1 MFLPIDRVGYEASNM
16 SYPSS
21 SEFAGGAKAGHSGV
35 EIRLFGEFAFSCC
48 GQPVAAAA
56 WHRSH
61 AKRLVQMLCSAPKL
75 VESRARVLAALWP
88 GFDEDRARN
97 RLHHTIHYLRK
108 ACDEI
113 PLPQRPRIVVSS
125 DRVEFISAPGTFI
138 DVQAFVQE
146 VEADCV
152 DPVERLALLTQALG
166 RYRGEMAPGWDDC
179 AEIDARR
186 TWLAALRVSALREAI
201 DTAIEIGRPAVAL
214 HRAHQLALLLENDG
228 DAHCQYAL
236 LLADNGRADAA
247 LLYCQG
253 VRESL
258 EIEDTRAQ
266 ALLDHTVHSIQQ
278 QSNRSAAVDR
288 SAGRA
293 PPDDAPGFVSRQCVA
308 APARRLIGYEL
319 LMQVCARCIEDP
331 FGSIVSLVGPP
342 GCGKSLLASTVA
354 HAAQSSLR
362 HGALWIDCAHITG
375 PQALL
380 DAISCGLEPL
390 CGSVAADLPSLRH
403 TLQNK
408 EMLIVLDGL
417 RLSPPVVRHVNEL
430 ALAGRDTRWLVTA
443 WSALHVTG
451 ERVLHVQPSHLVKGS
466 GDGMPSP
473 AAQIIGALSVPS
485 WRLDDARSARLIE
498 NIAGLMDGLPL
509 LLEIAAQNLQSMSPS
524 ELLTRLQRDPCF
536 LMRSGQDEKAS
547 PAAKLA
553 ASVDAWL
560 EDASPAVRRVLALLG
575 RCQTWLSRDDIVC
588 LLGDADTNCVDLL
601 IERCV
606 RHQFLLRRTHDDGPA
621 PRSEF
626 RVPRIASAS
635 LRLHPPLL
643 DPEWCQT
650 RLESWSMRGHLAAP
664 VSASGSHA
672 RAHEADRDSVAGTAA
687 ARWFDHHVD
696 DIDAVAL
703 GWLEAGRLDALA
715 SLCAVHAANWS
726 LAKHG
731 ERVLAW
737 LVGLGETIPG
747 ADPAAAARLL
757 LARARVRVHF
767 GHLQPACADASRALT
782 HIATEPDLEVHEQA
796 VQLIQ
801 RYGVER
807 TQGSS
812 VPGAL
817 CARGVEAGESLL
829 RVAQLAVRHGELAEA
844 LSMCGQSVEV
854 FTYFGLTHG
863 LIKAHQFRAKIAFA
877 FGNTDLALRCLAE
890 VERAAMRVD
899 DRREVVRAGLMH
911 ADVLLSKM
919 QFSQA
924 IDLASSLIARP
935 ACAADPALV
944 ARGIGVVAWAHYG
957 QGAYPLAQALCNE
970 LRDKAG
976 ETLGTSQKMN
986 AAILSALVEARAR
999 RPETALRHASEAL
1012 RLRLHDAPVSDAQ
1025 SDLVNTAELAL
1036 YLGRRDLAVPVANSL
1051 IAFAK
1056 RPDHRLRDWV
1066 GERIRSISGAAQ
1078 LAEQPLPSAID
1089 TAGTP
1094 TNPAEVLATLLAA

>member
-1 MFLPIDRVGYEASNM
+1 MFHPVDAAGREANTM
-16 SYPSS
+16 AYPSS
-21 SEFAGGAKAGHSGV
+21 SEFAAGPKAGEGIV
-35 EIRLFGEFAFSCC
+35 EIRLFGEFVFNYC
-48 GQPVAAAA
+48 GGPVAATA
-56 WHRSH
+56 WQRSH
-61 AKRLVQMLCSAPKL
+61 AKRLVQMLCSAPRL
-75 VESRARVLAALWP
+75 VESRSRVLAALWP

-113 PLPQRPRIVVSS
+113 PLPQRPRIVVST
-125 DRVEFISAPGTFI
+125 DRVEFIAAPGTLI

-152 DPVERLALLTQALG
+152 DPAERLALLTQALV

-186 TWLAALRVSALREAI
+186 TWLAKLRESALREAI

-214 HRAHQLALLLENDG
+214 HQAHQLALLLENDG

-253 VRESL
+253 VRDSL
-258 EIEDTRAQ
+258 EADDARAL

-278 QSNRSAAVDR
+278 QSNRSVVVERHAANTPHEEASGV
-288 SAGRA
+288 
-293 PPDDAPGFVSRQCVA
+293 VSRQCVA
-308 APARRLIGYEL
+308 APTRRLIGYEL
-319 LMQVCARCIEDP
+319 LAQVCARCIEDP

-362 HGALWIDCAHITG
+362 HGALWIDCADITG

-380 DAISCGLEPL
+380 DAISWGLEPL
-390 CGSVAADLPSLRH
+390 CGPVAADEAALRH

-417 RLSPPVVRHVNEL
+417 RLCPPVVRHVNAL

-451 ERVLHVQPSHLVKGS
+451 ERVLHAQPSHLMQVS
-466 GDGMPSP
+466 VDGMPSA
-473 AAQIIGALSVPS
+473 AAQIVSALTVPS
-485 WRLDDARSARLIE
+485 WQLEDARSARLIE
-498 NIAGLMDGLPL
+498 SIAGLLDGLPQ

-524 ELLTRLQRDPCF
+524 ELLARLQRDPCF
-536 LMRSGQDEKAS
+536 LMRSSQDEKDS
-547 PAAKLA
+547 PGARLA

-575 RCQTWLSRDDIVC
+575 RCQTWLTRDDIVC
-588 LLGDADTNCVDLL
+588 LLGDADTNGVDLL

-606 RHQFLLRRTHDDGPA
+606 RHQFLLRRTQDDESA

-643 DPEWCQT
+643 DPDWCQT
-650 RLESWSMRGHLAAP
+650 RLEHWLMRGHLTAPDAA
-664 VSASGSHA
+664 SSSHA
-672 RAHEADRDSVAGTAA
+672 WTLEAERGSGVAA
-687 ARWFDHHVD
+687 ARWFDRHID
-696 DIDAVAL
+696 DIDGVAT
-703 GWLEAGRLDALA
+703 GWLESGRFDALA
-715 SLCAVHAANWS
+715 ALCAAHAANWS

-737 LVGLGETIPG
+737 LVGLGENIPS
-747 ADPAAAARLL
+747 ADPAVVARLL
-757 LARARVRVHF
+757 VERARVRVHF
-767 GHLQPACADASRALT
+767 GQLQPACADASRALK
-782 HIATEPDLEVHEQA
+782 HVGTEPDLEVHEQA

-801 RYGVER
+801 RYGAEPSQVSR
-807 TQGSS
+807 VQ
-812 VPGAL
+812 GAL

-899 DRREVVRAGLMH
+899 DRREVARAGLMH

-935 ACAADPALV
+935 ACSADPALV

-957 QGAYPLAQALCNE
+957 QGAYPLARALCTE
-970 LRDKAG
+970 LREKAG
-976 ETLGTSQKMN
+976 ETVGTSQKLN

-999 RPETALRHASEAL
+999 RPEAALRHASAALGL
-1012 RLRLHDAPVSDAQ
+1012 RLQDVPVSDAQ

-1036 YLGRRDLAVPVANSL
+1036 YLGRHDLAMPVANSL
-1051 IAFAK
+1051 LAFSR

-1066 GERIRSISGAAQ
+1066 SERIRSISGAAQ
-1078 LAEQPLPSAID
+1078 LAEQPVPEVDAS
-1089 TAGTP
+1089 AGTS
-1094 TNPAEVLATLLAA
+1094 TNPSEVLATLLAA

>member
-1 MFLPIDRVGYEASNM
+1 MA
-16 SYPSS
+16 YPSS
-21 SEFAGGAKAGHSGV
+21 SEFATGAKAGEGAV
-35 EIRLFGEFAFSCC
+35 EIRLFGEFSFSCG

-61 AKRLVQMLCSAPKL
+61 AKRLIQILCSAPKL

-113 PLPQRPRIVVSS
+113 PLQQRPRIVVTSE
-125 DRVEFISAPGTFI
+125 RLEFISAPGTFI

-152 DPVERLALLTQALG
+152 DPVERLALLTLALS
-166 RYRGEMAPGWDDC
+166 RYRGEIAPGWDDC

-186 TWLAALRVSALREAI
+186 IWLAKLRESALREAI
-201 DTAIEIGRPAVAL
+201 ETAIEIGRPAVAL
-214 HRAHQLALLLENDG
+214 HHAHQLALLLENDG

-253 VRESL
+253 VRDSL
-258 EIEDTRAQ
+258 EVDDAHAL

-278 QSNRSAAVDR
+278 QSNRSAAVERHVSGPMPEDE
-288 SAGRA
+288 
-293 PPDDAPGFVSRQCVA
+293 PGVVSRHCVA
-308 APARRLIGYEL
+308 APTRRLIGYEML
-319 LMQVCARCIEDP
+319 AQVCARCIEDP
-331 FGSIVSLVGPP
+331 FASIVSLVGPP

-354 HAAQSSLR
+354 HEAQSSMR
-362 HGALWIDCAHITG
+362 HGALWVDCAGITS

-390 CGSVAADLPSLRH
+390 CGSVAADPDALRH
-403 TLQNK
+403 VLRTK

-417 RLSPPVVRHVNEL
+417 RLSPPVVRHVNAL

-451 ERVLHVQPSHLVKGS
+451 ERVLHVQPSHLMQTA
-466 GDGMPSP
+466 GDGTPSA
-473 AAQIIGALSVPS
+473 AAQIIGALTLPS
-485 WRLDDARSARLIE
+485 WQLEDARSARLIE
-498 NIAGLMDGLPL
+498 NIAGLLDGLPL

-524 ELLTRLQRDPCF
+524 ELLARLQRDPCF
-536 LMRSGQDEKAS
+536 LMRSGHDESDSLGAR
-547 PAAKLA
+547 LV

-575 RCQTWLSRDDIVC
+575 RCQTWLTRDDIVC
-588 LLGDADTNCVDLL
+588 LLGDADPNGVDLL

-606 RHQFLLRRTHDDGPA
+606 RHQFLLRRTQDDEPA
-621 PRSEF
+621 PWSEF

-635 LRLHPPLL
+635 LRLHAPSL
-643 DPEWCQT
+643 DPDWCQT
-650 RLESWSMRGHLAAP
+650 RLENWLLRGHLTAQSA
-664 VSASGSHA
+664 ASGSDA
-672 RAHEADRDSVAGTAA
+672 RTLETERGGSVAA
-687 ARWFDHHVD
+687 ARWFDRHLD
-696 DIDAVAL
+696 DIDGVAV
-703 GWLEAGRLDALA
+703 GWLESGRLDALA
-715 SLCAVHAANWS
+715 TLCAAHTQNWS

-737 LVGLGETIPG
+737 LVGLGENIPR
-747 ADPAAAARLL
+747 ADPTVAARLL
-757 LARARVRVHF
+757 VERARVRVHF
-767 GHLQPACADASRALT
+767 GQLQPACADASRALT
-782 HIATEPDLEVHEQA
+782 HIGSEPDLEVQEQA

-801 RYGVER
+801 RYGAETSPVSR
-807 TQGSS
+807 VQG
-812 VPGAL
+812 AM
-817 CARGVEAGESLL
+817 CARGVEAGASLL
-829 RVAQLAVRHGELAEA
+829 RVAQLAVRHGELVEA
-844 LSMCGQSVEV
+844 LSMCGQSIDV

-863 LIKAHQFRAKIAFA
+863 LIKAHHFRAKIAFA
-877 FGNTDLALRCLAE
+877 FGNTDLALSCLAE
-890 VERAAMRVD
+890 VERVALRVD

-919 QFSQA
+919 QFSKA
-924 IDLASSLIARP
+924 IDLASSLIAQP
-935 ACAADPALV
+935 ACADDPALV

-957 QGAYPLAQALCNE
+957 QGAYPLAHALCNE
-970 LRDKAG
+970 LRDKVG
-976 ETLGTSQKMN
+976 EITGTSQKMN

-999 RPETALRHASEAL
+999 RPEAALRHTSSAL

-1051 IAFAK
+1051 LAFSK
-1056 RPDHRLRDWV
+1056 RPDHQLREWV
-1066 GERIRSISGAAQ
+1066 GERVRSISGAAQ
-1078 LAEQPLPSAID
+1078 LVKQPLASLRA
-1089 TAGTP
+1089 TAGASTD
-1094 TNPAEVLATLLAA
+1094 PAEVLATLLAA